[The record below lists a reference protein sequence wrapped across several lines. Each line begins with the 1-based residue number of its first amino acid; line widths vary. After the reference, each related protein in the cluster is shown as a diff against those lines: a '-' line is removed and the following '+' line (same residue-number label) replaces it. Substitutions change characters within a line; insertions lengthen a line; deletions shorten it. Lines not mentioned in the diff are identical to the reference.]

1 MNKGI
6 LFKTR
11 DEWRSWLKNNHDNE
25 IVVWLIYYKKHVNK
39 KSVVQ
44 SKAVEEALCFGWI
57 DSIVKKIDEERYMQ
71 KFTPRNENSIWSDIN
86 KERVAILIKNRKMTE
101 AGMKKIN
108 AAKQNGFWDKN
119 YTVSDI
125 KNIPMELEIALS
137 KNRIARSNFNKLASS
152 YQMQY
157 MQWIGTAKKEET
169 RKRRCE
175 KAIQLLI
182 KYEKLGMV

>member
-11 DEWRSWLKNNHDNE
+11 SDWRSWLKNNHDKE

-44 SKAVEEALCFGWI
+44 PEAVEEALCFGWI
-57 DSIVKKIDEERYMQ
+57 DSIIKRIDEERYMQ
-71 KFTPRNENSIWSDIN
+71 KFTPRNENSIWSDTN
-86 KERVAILIKNRKMTE
+86 KKRVAMLLENGKMAE

-108 AAKQNGFWDKN
+108 AAKQNGFWDKVYIASGIN
-119 YTVSDI
+119 
-125 KNIPMELEIALS
+125 KIPMELEIALS
-137 KNRIARSNFNKLASS
+137 ENKIARSNFNKLAPS
-152 YQMQY
+152 YKRQY

-169 RKRRCE
+169 RKKRCD

-182 KYEKLGMV
+182 NDEKLGMV

>member
-1 MNKGI
+1 MNEGI

-11 DEWRSWLKNNHDNE
+11 DGWRSWLKNNHDNE
-25 IVVWLIYYKKHVNK
+25 IVIWLIYYKKHVNK

-44 SKAVEEALCFGWI
+44 PEAVEEALCFGWI

-71 KFTPRNENSIWSDIN
+71 KFTPRNENSIWSDTN
-86 KERVAILIKNRKMTE
+86 KKCVAMLVKNGKMTE

-108 AAKQNGFWDKN
+108 TAKQNGFWDKI
-119 YTVSDI
+119 YTALDI

-152 YQMQY
+152 YKMQY
-157 MQWIGTAKKEET
+157 MQSIGTAKKEET

-182 KYEKLGMV
+182 ENEKLGMV